1 MLGIILDMVALAAIT
16 SLLARQ
22 NMFDEWREFVLFACG
37 LAVIG
42 AVLFFSEVPPLVAFS
57 AYFGAVLVGMR
68 FVIGASWAGAAVGAS
83 LFLGYKVLLAAVL

>member
-1 MLGIILDMVALAAIT
+1 VLGIVLDMVALGAIT

-22 NMFDEWREFVLFACG
+22 SMFDEWQDFILFACG
-37 LAVIG
+37 LAVIS
-42 AVLFFSEVPPLVAFS
+42 AVLYFSRIPPLVAFS

-83 LFLGYKVLLAAVL
+83 LFLGYKVLVSALL